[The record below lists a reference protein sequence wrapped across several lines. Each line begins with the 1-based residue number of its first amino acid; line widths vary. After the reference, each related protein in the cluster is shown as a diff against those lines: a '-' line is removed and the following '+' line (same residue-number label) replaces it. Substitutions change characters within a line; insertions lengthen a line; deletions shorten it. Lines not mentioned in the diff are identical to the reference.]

1 MKPVVA
7 LVGRPNVGKSTL
19 FNRLTKKKA
28 ALVIDEPGITR
39 DRQYG
44 TCEREPYS
52 FFVIDTGG
60 ITDLPGNKK
69 TDSDKKNSESI
80 THLVT
85 QQTQQAIDE
94 ADYIVLIVDRR
105 TGLQP
110 QDQVIANT
118 LRKQEKPVFLVVNKS
133 EGVEEELAVS
143 EFFEL
148 SLGAPVA
155 ISASQG
161 DNLDELLELLFADHG
176 FDTEQAEPDLKIPRV
191 AFVGRPNV
199 GKSTLIN
206 SLLGAERVLVFD
218 EPGTTR
224 DSVHV
229 PFELNGQNYML
240 IDTAGLRRR
249 GKITETVEK
258 FSGIKTL
265 QSIDEANIVVLVI
278 DAADGVTDQ
287 DATLAG
293 HILEKGCALV
303 VVLNK
308 WDLLDNENRDK
319 LKEEIDR
326 RLPFLAFANHHY
338 LSALRG
344 TGLKNLFASVDEA
357 YAAAI
362 QVLPTSLLTRILEQA
377 TTKTTPPLIKGRR
390 IRLKFAHQAG
400 KNPPKIMIHGNQ
412 VNSVPEHYKRYL
424 VNSYRKKLN
433 LTGTPVRID
442 FKASENPYKG
452 RKVKKQKKK
461 VYKKR
466 KY

>member
-60 ITDLPGNKK
+60 ITDLSSNKK
-69 TDSDKKNSESI
+69 KDSDNIS
-80 THLVT
+80 HLVAL
-85 QQTQQAIDE
+85 QTQQAIDE
-94 ADYIVLIVDRR
+94 ADYIVLMVDRR

-110 QDQVIANT
+110 QDQDIANT

-133 EGVEEELAVS
+133 EGVEEEFAVS
-143 EFFEL
+143 EFYEL
-148 SLGAPVA
+148 SLGEPVA
-155 ISASQG
+155 LSASQG
-161 DNLDELLELLFADHG
+161 DNIDELLELLFADRD
-176 FDTEQAEPDLKIPRV
+176 FNTEQADPDLDIPRV

-218 EPGTTR
+218 QPGTTR

-229 PFELNGQNYML
+229 PFELNDKSYML

-265 QSIDEANIVVLVI
+265 QSIDEANIVILVI
-278 DAADGVTDQ
+278 DTADGVTDQ

-308 WDLLDNENRDK
+308 WDLLDTEKRNA
-319 LKEEIDR
+319 LKEEVNR
-326 RLPFLAFANHHY
+326 RLPFLSFANHHY
-338 LSALRG
+338 LSALKG
-344 TGLKNLFASVDEA
+344 TGLKNLFLSVDKA

-377 TTKTTPPLIKGRR
+377 TTKTSPPMVRGRR
-390 IRLKFAHQAG
+390 VRLKFAHQAG
-400 KNPPKIMIHGNQ
+400 KNPPKIMIHGNK
-412 VNSVPEHYKRYL
+412 VDSVPEHYKRYL
-424 VNSYRKKLN
+424 VNCYRKKLN
-433 LTGTPVRID
+433 LAGTPVRID

-452 RKVKKQKKK
+452 RRAKKQKKK

-466 KY
+466 K